1 MGTVSTTDEARVV
14 PPRRVIASASIGNLA
29 EWYDFAV
36 YGVVAS
42 ILAKQ
47 FFPSGNP
54 AAALISAYLLFGI
67 TYVSRPAGGLLAGWL
82 GDTFGRRRA
91 LSFTV
96 LLMCTGTVLIGFI
109 PAYSTIGIAAP
120 LLLAVCRLIQ
130 GLGTGGEYSSAIAF
144 VYEHSD
150 PRQRPV
156 RISYLVTM
164 TFVGITL
171 SVLAASVCTAIVGG
185 AAFESWGWRIL
196 FLLSA
201 PLGIIGV
208 YLRNRVA
215 ETPEFT
221 RVNAAPAAG
230 KPKTTPIRTAFRTQ
244 AGTMLLFFCVVSAY
258 ALITPVLSS
267 YFITFMQS
275 SGGIS
280 QGESYWISVVINLVM
295 IGATL
300 IAGRLMANH
309 GLQRTFIIGGVFIA
323 VVSVP
328 AFAVSTHGVGGALVG
343 GSLLGVGKGIV
354 AVAGAMAMSYMF
366 PAQVRVTAGA
376 FAYNTCT
383 IVFGAAGPAI
393 GLWLNDTTGTSTAF
407 SVYLAVVG
415 ALSVVAAVIG
425 RKRLSKPVTS
435 VTDTDADTGMVT
447 AAPQVRSGDVQN

>member
-1 MGTVSTTDEARVV
+1 MQKLPASDV
-14 PPRRVIASASIGNLA
+14 PHDQSSRRLIASAGIGNFA

-54 AAALISAYLLFGI
+54 TAALISAYALFGL
-67 TYVSRPAGGLLAGWL
+67 TYLSRPLGGLLAGWL

-91 LSFTV
+91 LSFTI
-96 LLMCTGTVLIGFI
+96 LLMCTGTAVIGFI
-109 PAYSTIGIAAP
+109 PTYSKIGIAAP
-120 LLLAVCRLIQ
+120 LLLAACRLVQ

-144 VYEHSD
+144 IYEHSD
-150 PRQRPV
+150 PRRRPV

-164 TFVGITL
+164 TFLGITA
-171 SVLAASVCTAIVGG
+171 SVLAASLCTAIVGES
-185 AAFESWGWRIL
+185 AFENWAWRIL

-201 PLGIIGV
+201 PLGLAGV

-215 ETPEFT
+215 ETPEFA
-221 RVNAAPAAG
+221 RVTAAT
-230 KPKTTPIRTAFRTQ
+230 KTEHRKVTPIRGAFRTQ
-244 AGTMLLFFCVVSAY
+244 ARAMVLFFCVVSAY

-267 YFITFMQS
+267 YFITFMQD

-280 QGESYWISVVINLVM
+280 HGVSYWISVVINLVM

-300 IAGRLMANH
+300 VAGRLMASR
-309 GLQRTFIIGGVFIA
+309 GLQRTFVVGGLFIA

-328 AFAVSTHGVGGALVG
+328 AFALASRGVFGALVG
-343 GSLLGVGKGIV
+343 GSLLAIGKGIV

-376 FAYNTCT
+376 FAYNACT
-383 IVFGAAGPAI
+383 VVFGAAGPSI
-393 GLWLNDTTGTSTAF
+393 GLWLNDSTGTNTAF
-407 SVYLAVVG
+407 SVYLAAVG
-415 ALSVVAAVIG
+415 ALSVVAAFVG
-425 RKRLSKPVTS
+425 KKRLSSAASSSP
-435 VTDTDADTGMVT
+435 
-447 AAPQVRSGDVQN
+447 AAPHLVSTSTD

>member
-1 MGTVSTTDEARVV
+1 MGTEPLRDAR
-14 PPRRVIASASIGNLA
+14 PRKVIASAAIGNFV
-29 EWYDFAV
+29 EWYDFAI

-47 FFPSGNP
+47 FFPAGDP

-82 GDTFGRRRA
+82 GDTLGRRRA
-91 LSFTV
+91 LSFTI
-96 LLMCTGTVLIGFI
+96 LLMCAGTVLIGFI
-109 PAYSTIGIAAP
+109 PSYSTIGIAAP
-120 LLLAVCRLIQ
+120 IMLAVCRLIQ

-150 PRQRPV
+150 PNVRPA

-164 TFVGITL
+164 TFLGITT
-171 SVLAASVCTAIVGG
+171 SVLAASLCTAIVGE
-185 AAFESWGWRIL
+185 AAFEAWGWRIL

-215 ETPEFT
+215 ETPEFAK
-221 RVNAAPAAG
+221 VNAAPTA
-230 KPKTTPIRTAFRTQ
+230 KKTKTTPIRTAFRTQ
-244 AGTMLLFFCVVSAY
+244 ARTMVLFFCVVSSY

-267 YFITFMQS
+267 YFITFMQN

-280 QGESYWISVVINLVM
+280 HGQSYWISVVTNLVM

-300 IAGRLMANH
+300 IAGRLMTNH
-309 GLQRTFIIGGVFIA
+309 GLQRTFIVGGLFIA

-328 AFAVSTHGVGGALVG
+328 AFAVSTHGVAGALVG
-343 GSLLGVGKGIV
+343 GSLLSIGKGIV

-366 PAQVRVTAGA
+366 PPQVRVTAGA
-376 FAYNTCT
+376 FAYNVCT
-383 IVFGAAGPAI
+383 ITFGAAGPAI

-407 SVYLAVVG
+407 SVYVAVVG
-415 ALSVVAAVIG
+415 ALSVVAAIIG
-425 RKRLSKPVTS
+425 RKRLSQPVTS
-435 VTDTDADTGMVT
+435 IPAT
-447 AAPQVRSGDVQN
+447 PHLRSGELQH